1 MKRKIVIAL
10 LTLGTVGGFA
20 SGIASM
26 SCRSKH
32 RREAFEKHI
41 ADVCVRAARDAD
53 QADGDP
59 QQETERTDR
68 KKHRR
73 HAAD

>member
-32 RREAFEKHI
+32 RREAFEKHV
-41 ADVCVRAARDAD
+41 ADVCVKAARDAD
-53 QADGDP
+53 QANGDIQEEP
-59 QQETERTDR
+59 QRKHR
-68 KKHRR
+68 KKHR
-73 HAAD
+73 HHDDD